1 MTAIGEHIEREENK
15 MGVMSI
21 PRLLITM
28 AVPMMISMLVQAMYN
43 IVDSIFIGHL
53 SSHALTAVSMSYPF
67 QTLIIAVGS
76 GLSIGI
82 NAYLSRSLGEGKQE
96 QANAAA
102 MNGIFL
108 CFVVYCIFALFG
120 IFCSR
125 FYFAAQTHDAE
136 IIEQGVA
143 YLSTCLTFSLGPL
156 MQMTMERIL
165 QSTGKTVYCMICQG
179 IGSALNI
186 VLDPLLI
193 FGLFGFPRLGVR
205 GAAAA
210 TVFSQF
216 VGAAAA
222 FYCNVRKNH
231 DIQLSLKGF
240 RPDLRAI
247 SEIGK
252 VGIPTMI
259 TQSLASVMTFS
270 LNQIL
275 LMFSPIAV
283 SVLGVYFKVQSFVF
297 LPISGITDSMIPI
310 VAYNYGAGRK
320 KRIIDALR
328 FATVFSTAI
337 LATGTILFHIIPE
350 QLIGMFSND
359 AEMVRIGVPAIT
371 TISLSYV
378 FAGVT
383 AIFPGMFQALG
394 NAVYSTVVSAARRIG
409 IILPVSYLLASTFG
423 LSAVWYAFP
432 IAEIIT
438 MTLCLVLYKKL
449 YKTKIKNLDDRSGN
463 IG

>member
-1 MTAIGEHIEREENK
+1 
-15 MGVMSI
+15 MSI

-28 AVPMMISMLVQAMYN
+28 AFPMMISMLVQAMYN

-53 SSHALTAVSMSYPF
+53 SSNALTAVSMSYPF
-67 QTLIIAVGS
+67 QTMIIAVGS

-82 NAYLSRSLGEGKQE
+82 NAYLSRSLGEGKRE
-96 QANAAA
+96 QANNAA

-108 CFVVYCIFALFG
+108 CFVVYCVFALFG

-125 FYFAAQTHDAE
+125 FYFTAQTREKE
-136 IIEQGVA
+136 IIDQGVA
-143 YLSTCLTFSLGPL
+143 YLSTCLTFSLGPF

-193 FGLFGFPRLGVR
+193 FGLFGFPRLGVL
-205 GAAAA
+205 GAAVA
-210 TVFSQF
+210 TVTSQF

-222 FYCNVRKNH
+222 LYCNVRKNH
-231 DIQLSLKGF
+231 DISLSLKGWKPN
-240 RPDLRAI
+240 RKAI
-247 SEIGK
+247 LEICR
-252 VGIPTMI
+252 VGIPTMV

-275 LMFSPIAV
+275 LLFSPVAI

-320 KRIIDALR
+320 KRIIETVR
-328 FATVFSTAI
+328 FATVSSTVI
-337 LATGTILFHIIPE
+337 LACGTILFHIIPE
-350 QLIGMFSND
+350 QLIRMFSND
-359 AEMVRIGVPAIT
+359 AEMVTIGVPAIT

-383 AIFPGMFQALG
+383 TIFPGLFQALG
-394 NAVYSTVVSAARRIG
+394 NAGYSTVVSAARRIG
-409 IILPVSYLLASTFG
+409 IIVPVSYFLAATFG
-423 LSAVWYAFP
+423 LKAVWYAFP
-432 IAEIIT
+432 IAEIFT
-438 MTLCLVLYKKL
+438 MLLCFVLYKKL
-449 YKTKIKNLDDRSGN
+449 YKTKIKNLDDKSVN
-463 IG
+463 MI